1 MDYLIFAIGLLLLAA
16 SFGAFLSYRQR
27 RQETRWLAL
36 VVALLSLAGTG
47 WSAMLDFATRNGSS
61 FSGRVLL
68 IPVSVAMLAAF
79 CLSSLGHRLGWSWRL
94 KWFGAAAVG
103 GTCLFL
109 VLDPSRASML
119 YLPALALACGSGW
132 LIGADRIPKFSWG
145 GMLLRISLAV
155 GMGLIVAV
163 QLNSNMVGVTFD
175 ADGLGD
181 SPSRVAMLGMLIA
194 ATFASM
200 TLAASMWHSGQ
211 RFSLMLPGLG
221 RRGGL
226 SARLAVAAFG
236 LALGYG
242 AWLSDWLGK
251 HAYAEQTTT
260 LLSAI
265 KLGASSLDA
274 TSVVRIQGN
283 ADDLSNESYL
293 SSRSKLVQIRDS
305 LPSSRFAYLVAMR
318 AEKPV
323 FLVDAEDPQ
332 SEDFSPP
339 GQPVSR
345 NLSQWKDAFQ
355 GKSSLH
361 GPYSDEWGVWF
372 TAGVP
377 VYDHDGGRVVAAI
390 GVDYPARDWLRPLA
404 ARRLAAMGGT
414 LLVACLLLTIFSF
427 HLVSL
432 ENTRKL
438 DLLALVA
445 RRTDNAVVI
454 TDVSGKIK
462 WVNDGFTR
470 ISGYTLDEVLGRSPG
485 SFLQPDGAHG
495 PVRKL
500 MSERVKAG
508 QGFDTEILNYSKS
521 GKPYLIH
528 IECQPLLDA
537 RGEHIGFMAI
547 ERDVT
552 NERRSAR
559 LLEAAAF
566 ISANL
571 LSSRALE
578 ELWAGILTRIGSA
591 SGASTV
597 GVYRDH
603 LHPITRQPA
612 MSLISL
618 WREEGAAVAELTS
631 HPTDTTF
638 AECGLSRWHEEL
650 LAGREIS
657 GPASDFPPEEREYL
671 ESMGAA
677 STLVIP
683 ILVTDKLWG
692 FLRLDVAGDAR
703 RWEPWEISVLTSVAS
718 NIGLCLVAAEESE
731 ELLKARDMARDAAS
745 SAEKAN
751 RAKSTFLAT
760 MSHEIRTPLNA
771 VIGMASLL
779 ETTVL
784 NDQQKDFAATIL
796 RSSHFLLGLIND
808 VLDYS
813 RIESGKIDLDE
824 SVISLQEIC
833 HEVFDV
839 VRVGVIGKDLELIC
853 RIDPGLPLSFV
864 GDKSRIG
871 QILVNLLGNAV
882 KFTMQGFVALSVEG
896 QEGANGM
903 WQIRLSIRDSGIGIG
918 GDALER
924 LFKPFSQED
933 STTTRRF
940 GGSGLGLAICKRLAE
955 LMGGGISVESC
966 LGEGSNFEVTLQ
978 LPKSTDQPRAC
989 KPLIAPYSQ
998 ENLKVLVIDD
1008 LPLNLRLMEEMLA
1021 NWGIGCKTADCG
1033 SMALERWDQEGPF
1046 DLVFT
1051 DYHMP
1056 KMNGLEM
1063 SRLLRSRANASKT
1076 RIVLLSSE
1084 SLNPSDHPEIFDEL
1098 AVKPIWPATISGILD
1113 RLFPGSVPQREPAGI
1128 PTASGSLDHISSL
1141 KVLVAEDNPTNQKV
1155 VKLLLKRLGVEP
1167 IVVAD
1172 GQKAVDAVM
1181 AGSYDVVF
1189 MDIQMPVMD
1198 GLEAS
1203 RRIIAAGLPSR
1214 PKLIALTANAF
1225 QEDRDAASLAGMDGY
1240 LSKPVTLDGL
1250 RDALATLAPADSV

>member
-1 MDYLIFAIGLLLLAA
+1 MDYLIFAIGLFLLAA

-27 RQETRWLAL
+27 RHETRWLVL
-36 VVALLSLAGTG
+36 VVALLSLAGVG
-47 WSAMLDFATRNGSS
+47 WSSMVDFATGHASS
-61 FSGRVLL
+61 LSGRVLL
-68 IPVSVAMLAAF
+68 IPVSIAMLAAF
-79 CLSSLGHRLGWSWRL
+79 CTSNLEQRFGWSRRL
-94 KWFGAAAVG
+94 KWLASAAVALP
-103 GTCLFL
+103 CFL
-109 VLDPSRASML
+109 LVADPSRASMID
-119 YLPALALACGSGW
+119 LPAIALACGSGW
-132 LIGADRIPKFSWG
+132 LIGADRLPRFRWR
-145 GMLLRISLAV
+145 GMLLRISLAL

-163 QLNSNMVGVTFD
+163 QLNPNMVGITFD
-175 ADGLGD
+175 ANGLGD
-181 SPSRVAMLGMLIA
+181 SHWRVAMLGMLVA
-194 ATFASM
+194 ATLASM
-200 TLAASMWHSGQ
+200 ILAASMWHAGECFGLVLSGV
-211 RFSLMLPGLG
+211 G
-221 RRGGL
+221 RRGGF
-226 SARLAVAAFG
+226 SGGLALAAFG

-251 HAYAEQTTT
+251 QAYAEQTTT

-265 KLGASSLDA
+265 KLGASGLDGS
-274 TSVVRIQGN
+274 SVSRIQGN
-283 ADDLSNESYL
+283 MDDLSNESYL
-293 SSRSKLVQIRDS
+293 STRSKLVQIRNS
-305 LPSSRFAYLVAMR
+305 LPSSRFVYLVAMR
-318 AEKPV
+318 ADKSV
-323 FLVDAEDPQ
+323 FLVDAEDPK
-332 SEDFSPP
+332 SDDFSPP
-339 GQPVSR
+339 GQLVTK
-345 NLSQWKDAFQ
+345 NLVQWKDAFQ
-355 GKSSLH
+355 GNSSLK
-361 GPYSDEWGVWF
+361 GPYSDQWGVWF

-377 VYDHDGGRVVAAI
+377 VYDHDGDRVVAAI

-414 LLVACLLLTIFSF
+414 LSVACLLLTIFSF

-470 ISGYTLDEVLGRSPG
+470 ISGYRLDEVLGKSPG
-485 SFLQPDGAHG
+485 SFLQLEGAPD
-495 PVRKL
+495 PTQWL

-508 QGFDTEILNYSKS
+508 QGFDTEVLNYGKS

-537 RGEHIGFMAI
+537 GGEHIGFMAI

-571 LSSRALE
+571 LSSRALD
-578 ELWAGILTRIGSA
+578 ELWAGILTRIGAS
-591 SGASTV
+591 SGASRV
-597 GVYRDH
+597 GVYRGH
-603 LHPITRQPA
+603 LHPVSGEPV
-612 MSLISL
+612 MSLISH
-618 WREEGAAVAELTS
+618 WCQEGTAASGPAAQ
-631 HPTDTTF
+631 PTEMTF

-657 GPASDFPPEEREYL
+657 GPASEFPPEERSYL
-671 ESMGAA
+671 ESIGAA
-677 STLVIP
+677 SILAIP
-683 ILVTDKLWG
+683 IQVTDTLWG
-692 FLRLDVAGDAR
+692 FLRLDVGGDAR

-718 NIGLCLVAAEESE
+718 NIGLCLVAVKESE

-771 VIGMASLL
+771 IIGMASLL

-864 GDKSRIG
+864 GDKARIG

-882 KFTMQGFVALSVEG
+882 KFTMQGFVALSVDG
-896 QEGANGM
+896 QQADDGL
-903 WQIRLSIRDSGIGIG
+903 WQIRLSVRDSGIGIG

-924 LFKPFSQED
+924 LFMPFSQED

-966 LGEGSNFEVTLQ
+966 LGEGSNFEVILR
-978 LPKSTDQPRAC
+978 LPKSTDQPRVA
-989 KPLIAPYSQ
+989 KPQIAPSYR

-1056 KMNGLEM
+1056 RMSGLEM
-1063 SRLLRSRANASKT
+1063 SRLIRSRANSAKT

-1084 SLNPSDHPEIFDEL
+1084 SLNPSDHPELFDEL

-1113 RLFPGSVPQREPAGI
+1113 RLFPGSVPQQEPAG
-1128 PTASGSLDHISSL
+1128 TQAASNSLEHISSL

-1167 IVVAD
+1167 VVVDD
-1172 GQKAVDAVM
+1172 GQKAVNAVM
-1181 AGSYDVVF
+1181 AGSFDVVF
-1189 MDIQMPVMD
+1189 MDIQMPVID

-1203 RRIIAAGLPSR
+1203 RQIVAAGLPSR

-1225 QEDRDAASLAGMDGY
+1225 QEDRDAASQAGMDGY
-1240 LSKPVTLDGL
+1240 LSKPVTLNGL
-1250 RDALATLAPADSV
+1250 RDALASLTPAGGA